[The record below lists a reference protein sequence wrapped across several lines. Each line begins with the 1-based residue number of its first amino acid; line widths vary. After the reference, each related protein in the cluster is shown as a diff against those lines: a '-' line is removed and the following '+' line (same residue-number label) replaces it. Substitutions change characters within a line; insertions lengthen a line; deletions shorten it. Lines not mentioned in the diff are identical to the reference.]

1 VSRTALLLINTATV
15 SGVVGIARDG
25 QVLSEVPLE
34 LAAVS
39 NRVVAAI
46 DEALAEAG
54 CQLEDLSKIVLV
66 KGPGTFTGSR
76 VGVSIAKAVSYALPC
91 TLTSITTL
99 EAVAWT
105 GLETIAGEDVDGP
118 VWALLD
124 ARRHQ
129 FYVQEFVHCGGT
141 IEPQGERVCLGPE
154 IFDAVRRTG
163 GLAVCAF
170 ALSTV
175 PESQRPG
182 QGERVVWKFN
192 AYPTCRG
199 ILAARVNASKE
210 DPFTLEPVYLRT
222 TEELFDRPKAMS

>member
-129 FYVQEFVHCGGT
+129 FYVQEFVHCGET
-141 IEPQGERVCLGPE
+141 VEPRGEGVCLGPE

-170 ALSTV
+170 APSTV
-175 PESQRPG
+175 PESQRPS
-182 QGERVVWKFN
+182 QSERVVWKFN

-222 TEELFDRPKAMS
+222 TEELFDRPKATS

>member
-1 VSRTALLLINTATV
+1 VSKRVLLLINTATV
-15 SGVVGIARDG
+15 SGVIGIARNG
-25 QVLSEVPLE
+25 LVLSEVPLE
-34 LAAVS
+34 LAAAS

-54 CQLEDLSKIVLV
+54 CQLEELSKIVLV

-76 VGVSIAKAVSYALPC
+76 VGASIAKAVSYALPC
-91 TLTSITTL
+91 ALTSVTTL

-105 GLETIAGEDVDGP
+105 GLQTTATATVDGP
-118 VWALLD
+118 VWAVLD

-129 FYVQEFVHCGGT
+129 FYVQEFVHCRGT
-141 IEPQGERVCLGPE
+141 VEPQGEGACLGPE
-154 IFDAVRRTG
+154 MFDAVRRTG

-170 ALSTV
+170 ALSAV

-199 ILAARVNASKE
+199 ILAAGVNASTE

-222 TEELFDRPKAMS
+222 TEELFDRPKATS